1 MNQDSLLGQAFL
13 QDLIKASSAVVLIW
27 LVKNCNE
34 RLPQFEI
41 SRTVDYQYNIGQS
54 REIQN
59 RRGEEGDGGGEE
71 SPLPWSVPRG
81 DSVLLKH
88 RAVQEQ

>member
-1 MNQDSLLGQAFL
+1 MFLKSELRLSLLGQAFL
-13 QDLIKASSAVVLIW
+13 QDLIKVSSAVVLIG

-41 SRTVDYQYNIGQS
+41 SRAVDYQYNIRQS

-59 RRGEEGDGGGEE
+59 RRGEEEDGGKGEQ
-71 SPLPWSVPRG
+71 SPTLVSSPW
-81 DSVLLKH
+81 
-88 RAVQEQ
+88 